1 MGNTANKQMIC
12 EVLMEAAKTDK
23 NIVALCSDSRGSGSF
38 TPFAQNYPD
47 QFVETGIAEQNLVSI
62 AAGLAKCGKKAY
74 AVSPACF
81 LSTRSYEQCKIDVAY
96 SDTNVKLIGISGGVS
111 YGALGMSHH
120 SAQDIAALSAIPNM
134 RVYIPSDAY
143 QTEALTKALAL
154 LKDEKPAY
162 IRVGRNA
169 VDPVYE
175 EGNVPFEMDHATVV
189 CDGSDAAI
197 VACGEMVKPA
207 KDAAKLL
214 GQEGISVRVLDMYCV
229 KPLDREAVIETAKNV
244 KAIVTVE
251 EHAPFGGLGSMVAQV
266 VGEHCPKKVV
276 NLSLPDAPVITGTSK
291 EVFDHYGLN
300 AEGIAAKVREI
311 LD

>member
-38 TPFAQNYPD
+38 TPFAQNYPE

-143 QTEALTKALAL
+143 QTEALTKAL

-300 AEGIAAKVREI
+300 AEEIAAKVREI

>member
-38 TPFAQNYPD
+38 TPFAQNYPE

-143 QTEALTKALAL
+143 QTEALTKAL

-175 EGNVPFEMDHATVV
+175 QGNVPFEMDHATVV
-189 CDGSDAAI
+189 CDGSDVAI

-214 GQEGISVRVLDMYCV
+214 EQEGIYVRVLDMYCV

-244 KAIVTVE
+244 KAVVTVE